1 MGFSMHEELG
11 KTIVQVKVPV
21 CVNLQLLE
29 EDAKRMTQDE
39 LCGLVDGVIDQ
50 YNRENN
56 IMESRISPRG
66 WKQAVTVRYEITRHW
81 DDLPVDEM
89 ELMSVDVGLFEK
101 TGLDDD
107 EF

>member
-1 MGFSMHEELG
+1 MGFGMREEDG

-29 EDAKRMTQDE
+29 EDAERMTQDE

-50 YNRENN
+50 YNSENN
-56 IMESRISPRG
+56 IMESRLRPRG
-66 WKQAVTVRYEITRHW
+66 WMQAVTVRYEITRHW

-89 ELMSVDVGLFEK
+89 ELMSVDEGLFEK
-101 TGLDDD
+101 TGLEDD
-107 EF
+107 E